1 MFLYGDLNH
10 DTSTSQNECF
20 TIFSPDITT
29 SFLACKTTSCNLP
42 TTAPLPLF
50 ISWSSNIIQ
59 NHPTSTTIVI
69 PSSIPFGRFFST
81 RLAAPL
87 DTSRLHASPPSVVD
101 HRHPHWPRAKTS
113 KASRSKPAIGM
124 INWVANSIDHV
135 IFFEYYWWTRPCRI
149 PLWTLVRFIE
159 YKPYGKTS
167 ALPNLFGVYGF
178 CAFFFSTANV
188 VHSSVPSDPFWLH
201 LCCFPRHRKSSCN
214 LRVSTHHESFITRWG
229 KIWLGWTPSHTPCRS
244 TLEISS
250 KKLHVMLFFS
260 CHNML

>member
-1 MFLYGDLNH
+1 MIQVLLRTNVSLF
-10 DTSTSQNECF
+10 
-20 TIFSPDITT
+20 FSPDITT
-29 SFLACKTTSCNLP
+29 AFLACKTTSCNLP
-42 TTAPLPLF
+42 ATAPLPLF
-50 ISWSSNIIQ
+50 ISWSSKIIQ

-81 RLAAPL
+81 RAAPL
-87 DTSRLHASPPSVVD
+87 DTARLHASPPSVVD

-113 KASRSKPAIGM
+113 KESRSKPAIGV
-124 INWVANSIDHV
+124 INWVAKFN
-135 IFFEYYWWTRPCRI
+135 RPCFKKKWILLMDKTLQDTTLDSGPVYRI
-149 PLWTLVRFIE
+149 QTLW
-159 YKPYGKTS
+159 KAS
-167 ALPNLFGVYGF
+167 ALPNLFGAHGF
-178 CAFFFSTANV
+178 CGFFSTANV

-260 CHNML
+260 CYNML

>member
-1 MFLYGDLNH
+1 MIQVLLQTNVSLFFH
-10 DTSTSQNECF
+10 QTSPPPFWHVKRHLS
-20 TIFSPDITT
+20 D
-29 SFLACKTTSCNLP
+29 LP

-81 RLAAPL
+81 RAAPL
-87 DTSRLHASPPSVVD
+87 DTARLHASPPSVVD
-101 HRHPHWPRAKTS
+101 HRHPHWPRDKTS
-113 KASRSKPAIGM
+113 KESRSKPAIGV
-124 INWVANSIDHV
+124 INWVFKFN
-135 IFFEYYWWTRPCRI
+135 RPCYLFFWILLMDKTLQDTTLDSGPVYRI
-149 PLWTLVRFIE
+149 QTLSKSIRFA
-159 YKPYGKTS
+159 KP
-167 ALPNLFGVYGF
+167 FR
-178 CAFFFSTANV
+178 CFFSTANV

-201 LCCFPRHRKSSCN
+201 LCCFPRDSRKSSCN
-214 LRVSTHHESFITRWG
+214 LKVSTHHESFFTRWG

-260 CHNML
+260 CYNML